1 MARSSSATADPVDE
15 FEQQRG
21 EIQRRGNRRVLGLG
35 APREPSVVGIAP
47 PANLQVQSVF
57 DTRPIAAYDFA
68 ISDSVDFGGLNSSS
82 AAIQVEVPDGYTA
95 VLRRVELE
103 IVPALL
109 YDGLDGADIFL
120 TRDDSAIPN
129 NDVRLRAAFT
139 SYTWD
144 THQVFGFW
152 QRFGVRLICGV
163 APPVVPEP
171 KLTVRFFGVL
181 IPSRSLPY
189 PDEIASGPVVTIE
202 DTKP

>member
-1 MARSSSATADPVDE
+1 MNE

-21 EIQRRGNRRVLGLG
+21 EIQQRGNRRVLGLG

-68 ISDSVDFGGLNSSS
+68 ISDTVDFGGMNSSS
-82 AAIQVEVPDGYTA
+82 AAIMVAVPDGYTA

-103 IVPALL
+103 SVPALL
-109 YDGLDGADIFL
+109 YNGVDGADIAL

-129 NDVRLRAAFT
+129 NVVKLRAGLS

-152 QRFGVRLICGV
+152 QRFGVRLTCGV
-163 APPVVPEP
+163 APPIIPEP

-189 PDEIASGPVVTIE
+189 PDEIASGPVVTSE
-202 DTKP
+202 DVQT